1 MCQEMAHSIN
11 LLASPPS
18 RHYPVSPSENYLPST
33 LEFLVLS
40 SGPYLYT
47 LSTVPLEG
55 SGHHDSS
62 PAHTSV
68 DTQPCTKGWVG
79 TLLCPRDQMQTQ
91 LLGVKSFWGCWVRE
105 ASISQAWESHAGQGV
120 RGLALLGQIRANFC
134 CNELEWGIQPC
145 GPFLLLGGSKQPF
158 QCASSILLLPV
169 VDFRTV
175 LFLFL
180 VFSFF

>member
-1 MCQEMAHSIN
+1 MCQERAHSIN

-40 SGPYLYT
+40 SGPYLCT
-47 LSTVPLEG
+47 LSTVPLRVLATTTR
-55 SGHHDSS
+55 
-62 PAHTSV
+62 PLHTSV
-68 DTQPCTKGWVG
+68 ATQPCTKGWVG

-105 ASISQAWESHAGQGV
+105 ASISQAWESHAGQGI

-134 CNELEWGIQPC
+134 WNELEWEIQTC
-145 GPFLLLGGSKQPF
+145 GPFLLLDGSKQPF